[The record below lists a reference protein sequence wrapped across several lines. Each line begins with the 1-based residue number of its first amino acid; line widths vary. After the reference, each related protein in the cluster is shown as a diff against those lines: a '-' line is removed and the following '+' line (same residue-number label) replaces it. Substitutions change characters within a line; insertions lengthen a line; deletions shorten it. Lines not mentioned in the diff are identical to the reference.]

1 MLYISLFSSTE
12 CGLFGQINILLTSFL
27 PILTEEVEYD
37 FLAYPNEIEKYFQ
50 DYKKYWLDLGHTED
64 ESSKKAGEELEKYF
78 AAAYIRT
85 ATKNMSIND
94 VRSTNLYKCKKQILF
109 SLITLL
115 LAFLPYIYD
124 NFTKKEKIPKI
135 EISNK
140 LSLDCDSCINYLNN
154 KKMVVLQE
162 DSTSQSNPTPPPP
175 PPPPP
180 DDRHVK
186 EGVNPTKPKS

>member
-1 MLYISLFSSTE
+1 MTFPIPIGLISLLATGVFFYLTNFKIQRR
-12 CGLFGQINILLTSFL
+12 CKLFCIYTFLCFLLLSVVCL
-27 PILTEEVEYD
+27 VKSIYYLLRSYLLLTEEVEYD

-124 NFTKKEKIPKI
+124 NFTKKKKFPK
-135 EISNK
+135 
-140 LSLDCDSCINYLNN
+140 
-154 KKMVVLQE
+154 
-162 DSTSQSNPTPPPP
+162 
-175 PPPPP
+175 
-180 DDRHVK
+180 
-186 EGVNPTKPKS
+186 